1 MQQEN
6 QFKREVARK
15 ASVADI
21 LRGAFAENE
30 EGSRTLLISGKHARR
45 VNILATIVDKSGQE
59 NQAYKS
65 AVIDDGTARIR
76 LRFFDNEPWL
86 FEKAGVGDF
95 ALIVGKPRSYGSESY
110 IAPEIIK
117 PLKDVK
123 WAEVRKL
130 ELKALQTPMREGT
143 EEGNAVA
150 AAGKPQGN
158 GSMKNVNESDADFV
172 SRGKQEIYRIIK
184 GLDAGRGADMIEVVA
199 KAAGGNSEQL
209 IKEMILAGDIFEI
222 LPGKLK
228 VLE

>member
-1 MQQEN
+1 MLQERQEN
-6 QFKREVARK
+6 RFKREVARK

-21 LRGAFAENE
+21 LRGEFTENE
-30 EGSRTLLISGKHARR
+30 EGGRTLLISGKQARR
-45 VNILATIVDKSGQE
+45 VSILATVVDKSDQE
-59 NQAYKS
+59 SQAYKS
-65 AVIDDGTARIR
+65 TVIDDGTAQIR

-86 FEKAGVGDF
+86 FEKAEVGNF

-130 ELKALQTPMREGT
+130 ELKALQTAVREGIS
-143 EEGNAVA
+143 EGSAVA
-150 AAGKPQGN
+150 AAEKIIKKDD
-158 GSMKNVNESDADFV
+158 SDFV
-172 SRGKQEIYRIIK
+172 SKGKQEIYRIIK
-184 GLDAGRGADMIEVVA
+184 ELDAGKGADMTEVVT
-199 KAAGGNSEQL
+199 KSGSENSEQL
-209 IKEMILAGDIFEI
+209 IKEMIIAGDLFEI

>member
-1 MQQEN
+1 MQGT

-21 LRGAFAENE
+21 LRGEFAENE
-30 EGSRTLLISGKHARR
+30 EGGRTLLISGKQARR
-45 VNILATIVDKSGQE
+45 VNILATVVDKSDQE

-65 AVIDDGTARIR
+65 TVIDDGTAQIR

-86 FEKAGVGDF
+86 FEKAEIGDF

-130 ELKALQTPMREGT
+130 ELKALQTAMREGIN
-143 EEGNAVA
+143 EGNAMA
-150 AAGKPQGN
+150 LAEKTQGN
-158 GSMKNVNESDADFV
+158 GSMKNVNESETDFV
-172 SRGKQEIYRIIK
+172 SKGKQEIYRIIK
-184 GLDAGRGADMIEVVA
+184 ELDAGRGADMIEVVA
-199 KAAGGNSEQL
+199 KAASGNSEQL
-209 IKEMILAGDIFEI
+209 IKEMILSGDLFEI